1 MRMGRTCWLEIKSQI
16 RFKIWISFVNDISF
30 LLVKEEIGFVCPNL
44 NDSLLNSKKQNNL
57 RKGMRREKNNESRN
71 GKKKSVDWK
80 STLRLKLRQETLDP
94 DIFHEYFVLDIS
106 KDIIEKKNLEKE
118 IRFSHLIFNWF
129 LNSIVQKIQKKTI

>member
-1 MRMGRTCWLEIKSQI
+1 
-16 RFKIWISFVNDISF
+16 
-30 LLVKEEIGFVCPNL
+30 
-44 NDSLLNSKKQNNL
+44 
-57 RKGMRREKNNESRN
+57 MRREKNNESRN

-118 IRFSHLIFNWF
+118 IRFAHLIFNWF